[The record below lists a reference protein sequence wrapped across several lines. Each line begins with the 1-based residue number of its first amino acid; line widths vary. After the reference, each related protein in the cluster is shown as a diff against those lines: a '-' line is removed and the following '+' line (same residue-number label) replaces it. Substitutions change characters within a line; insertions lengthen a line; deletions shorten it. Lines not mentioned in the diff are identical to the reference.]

1 MIEQLIDL
9 MKENA
14 IASIIIISILINFVV
29 LLVTKFFSDQ
39 TRIRELKKQ
48 QKEFNKAL
56 KDVRGDVEKTLEI
69 QKKAMEHSLE
79 LMKHSFR
86 PLLIT
91 MLPLLL
97 FFWWIRNIF
106 SPVLSGWIWYYL
118 VASIV
123 ASLIIRKILNVA

>member
-1 MIEQLIDL
+1 MISQLVEI

-14 IASIIIISILINFVV
+14 ILSIILISIMINLIV
-29 LLVTKFFSDQ
+29 LLITKFFSDQ

-91 MLPLLL
+91 MIPLLL
-97 FFWWIRNIF
+97 FFWWIREIF
-106 SPVLSGWIWYYL
+106 SPVLSGWIWYYI
-118 VASIV
+118 VSSII
-123 ASLIIRKILNVA
+123 ASLILRKVLNVA

>member
-1 MIEQLIDL
+1 MISQIAEI

-14 IASIIIISILINFVV
+14 IISIILISILINFIV

-91 MLPLLL
+91 MIPLLL
-97 FFWWIRNIF
+97 FFWWIREIF
-106 SPVLSGWIWYYL
+106 SPVLNGWIWYYL
-118 VASIV
+118 VSSII
-123 ASLIIRKILNVA
+123 ASLILRKVLNVA